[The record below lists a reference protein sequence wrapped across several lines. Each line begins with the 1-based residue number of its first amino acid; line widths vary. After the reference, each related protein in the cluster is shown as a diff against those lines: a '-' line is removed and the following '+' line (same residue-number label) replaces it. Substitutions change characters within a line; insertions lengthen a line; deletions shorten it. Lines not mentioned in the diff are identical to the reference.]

1 MHNEHYD
8 YSKHRSFEA
17 TRPACFEVRE
27 LPAKYSVS
35 VMDNQAGPQWYCD
48 TGDILDIPDKKVLC
62 RVDQNTGK
70 MSYLATV
77 GNRYTVIPNGDILQ
91 TVHGQMINEFGPEY
105 FNGADDNAVKIKV
118 TLAKNGAHTFV
129 EYTFPQLAVDIV
141 TTNGHRTKLLYRQI
155 YKNTFDGSSALTMYV
170 GNIDFFCWNGQI
182 SGEYSLIRE
191 SHRGHLNIANF
202 ADTFR
207 TTMDNYKETSEVY
220 RKMAQ
225 AVLSPA
231 NAQIF
236 DRILYGN
243 DRSKWPKQTRLSNHL
258 LDLYLSERSTRGN
271 NIYAMMS
278 AMTRYA
284 KDGTGRGAGQN
295 SVSAKRYS
303 REQRVNKWMRSEPW
317 VELCAGH
324 GIDLKVAA

>member
-1 MHNEHYD
+1 MYEHYD
-8 YSKHRSFEA
+8 YSKHASFEA
-17 TRPACFEVRE
+17 TRQACFEVKE
-27 LPAKYSVS
+27 LPALYRPEFAE
-35 VMDNQAGPQWYCD
+35 DQW
-48 TGDILDIPDKKVLC
+48 GLPVKAVPDKKVLC
-62 RVDQNTGK
+62 RVDQETGDL
-70 MSYLATV
+70 SYLATV
-77 GNRYTVIPNGDILQ
+77 GNRYKVIPNADILQ
-91 TVHGQMINEFGPEY
+91 TVEARMIEHFGPEY
-105 FNGADDNAVKIKV
+105 FNGDEENSVKIKV
-118 TLAKNGAHTFV
+118 TLSKNGAHTFV
-129 EYTFPQLAVDIV
+129 EYTFPQLAVDIE

-170 GNIDFFCWNGQI
+170 GNIDNFCWNGQI
-182 SGEYSLIRE
+182 SGEYSLIKE
-191 SHRGHLNIANF
+191 SHRGHLNIVNF

-207 TTMDNYKETSEVY
+207 TTMDNYKETSQVY

-236 DRILYGN
+236 DRIVYGN
-243 DRSKWPKQTRLSNHL
+243 NRNKWPEQTRLSNNL

-284 KDGTGRGAGQN
+284 KEGTGK
-295 SVSAKRYS
+295 SSSTAKRFA

>member
-1 MHNEHYD
+1 MLEHYD
-8 YSKHRSFEA
+8 YSKHASFEA
-17 TRPACFEVRE
+17 TRQACFEVKE
-27 LPAKYSVS
+27 LPALYNRYGYGIGVTN
-35 VMDNQAGPQWYCD
+35 VREQV
-48 TGDILDIPDKKVLC
+48 PDKKVLC
-62 RVDQNTGK
+62 RVDQETGDL
-70 MSYLATV
+70 SYLATV
-77 GNRYTVIPNGDILQ
+77 GDRYKVIPNGDILQ
-91 TVHGQMINEFGPEY
+91 TVHGQMISAFGPEY
-105 FNGADDNAVKIKV
+105 FNGDNDNAVKIKV

-129 EYTFPQLAVDIV
+129 EYTFPQLAVEIE

-207 TTMDNYKETSEVY
+207 TTMDNYKETSGVY

-225 AVLSPA
+225 AKVKEGIA
-231 NAQIF
+231 GNIF
-236 DRILYGN
+236 DRIVYGN
-243 DRSKWPKQTRLSNHL
+243 DRNKWPEQTRLSDHL
-258 LDLYLSERSTRGN
+258 RSLYLDERETRGW
-271 NIYAMMS
+271 NIYSMMS
-278 AMTRYA
+278 AMTHYA

-295 SVSAKRYS
+295 SVAAKRYS

-317 VELCAGH
+317 VELCSSH

>member
-1 MHNEHYD
+1 
-8 YSKHRSFEA
+8 
-17 TRPACFEVRE
+17 V
-27 LPAKYSVS
+27 
-35 VMDNQAGPQWYCD
+35 
-48 TGDILDIPDKKVLC
+48 PDKKVLC
-62 RVDQNTGK
+62 RVDQETEYL
-70 MSYLATV
+70 SYLATV
-77 GNRYTVIPNGDILQ
+77 GNRYKVICNAPILQ
-91 TVHGQMINEFGPEY
+91 TVHGQMISAFGPEY
-105 FNGADDNAVKIKV
+105 FNGDEENSVKIKV

-129 EYTFPQLAVDIV
+129 EYTFPQLAVEIE

-170 GNIDFFCWNGQI
+170 GNIDNFCWNGQI
-182 SGEYSLIRE
+182 SGEYSLIKE

-207 TTMDNYKETSEVY
+207 TTMDNYKETSGVY

-225 AVLSPA
+225 AKVKEGVA
-231 NAQIF
+231 GDIF
-236 DRILYGN
+236 DRIVYGN
-243 DRSKWPKQTRLSNHL
+243 DRNKWPEQTRLSDQL
-258 LDLYLSERSTRGN
+258 RSLYLDERETRGW
-271 NIYAMMS
+271 NIYSMMS

-295 SVSAKRYS
+295 SVAAKRYS

>member
-1 MHNEHYD
+1 MHEHYD
-8 YSKHRSFEA
+8 YSKHASFEA
-17 TRPACFEVRE
+17 TRPACFEVKE
-27 LPAKYSVS
+27 LPATCDTY
-35 VMDNQAGPQWYCD
+35 GYCD
-48 TGDILDIPDKKVLC
+48 KGDILDIPNKKILC
-62 RVDQNTGK
+62 RVHRLDGFAGDHFK
-70 MSYLATV
+70 LSYLATV
-77 GNRYTVIPNGDILQ
+77 GNRYKVIPNGDILQ
-91 TVHGQMINEFGPEY
+91 TVHGQMISAFGPEY
-105 FNGADDNAVKIKV
+105 FNGADDNAVKINV

-129 EYTFPQLAVDIV
+129 EYTFPQLAVDIE

-225 AVLSPA
+225 SKVKEGIAG
-231 NAQIF
+231 NIF
-236 DRILYGN
+236 DRIIYGN
-243 DRSKWPKQTRLSNHL
+243 DRNKWPEQTRLSDHL
-258 LDLYLSERSTRGN
+258 RSLYLDERETRGW
-271 NIYAMMS
+271 NIYSMMS

-284 KDGTGRGAGQN
+284 KDGTGAKSN
-295 SVSAKRYS
+295 SDKKYS
-303 REQRVNKWMRSEPW
+303 REQRVNKWMRSKPW
-317 VELCAGH
+317 VELCSSH

>member
-1 MHNEHYD
+1 MHEPYD
-8 YSKHRSFEA
+8 HSKHLSFEA
-17 TRPACFEVRE
+17 TRPACFEVIE
-27 LPAKYSVS
+27 LPALYRP
-35 VMDNQAGPQWYCD
+35 DFAEDQW
-48 TGDILDIPDKKVLC
+48 GLPVKAVPDKKVLC
-62 RVDQNTGK
+62 RVDQEAGDL
-70 MSYLATV
+70 SYLSTV
-77 GNRYTVIPNGDILQ
+77 GDKYKVIPNADILQ
-91 TVHGQMINEFGPEY
+91 TVEARMIEHFGPEY
-105 FNGADDNAVKIKV
+105 FNGDEENSVKIKV

-129 EYTFPQLAVDIV
+129 EYTFPQLAVEIE

-170 GNIDFFCWNGQI
+170 GNIDNFCWNGQI
-182 SGEYSLIRE
+182 SGEYSLIKE
-191 SHRGHLNIANF
+191 SHRGHLNIVNF

-207 TTMDNYKETSEVY
+207 TTMDNYKETSGVY

-225 AVLSPA
+225 AKVKEGVA
-231 NAQIF
+231 VNIF
-236 DRILYGN
+236 DRIVYGN
-243 DRSKWPKQTRLSNHL
+243 DRNKWPEQTRLSDHL
-258 LDLYLSERSTRGN
+258 RSLYLDERETRGW
-271 NIYAMMS
+271 NIYSMMS

-295 SVSAKRYS
+295 SVAAKRYS

>member
-1 MHNEHYD
+1 MHEHYD
-8 YSKHRSFEA
+8 HSKHLSFEA
-17 TRPACFEVRE
+17 TRPACFEVKE
-27 LPAKYSVS
+27 LPALYNRYTKFNGKIMYLPSVREQ
-35 VMDNQAGPQWYCD
+35 V
-48 TGDILDIPDKKVLC
+48 PDKKVLC
-62 RVDQNTGK
+62 RVDQENGNL
-70 MSYLATV
+70 SYLATV
-77 GNRYTVIPNGDILQ
+77 GNRYKVILNGDILQ
-91 TVHGQMINEFGPEY
+91 TVHGQMISEFGPQY
-105 FNGADDNAVKIKV
+105 FNGDDDNAVKIKV
-118 TLAKNGAHTFV
+118 TLDKNGAHTFV
-129 EYTFPQLAVDIV
+129 EYAFPQLAVEIE

-207 TTMDNYKETSEVY
+207 TTMDNYKETSGVY

-225 AVLSPA
+225 AKVKEGVA
-231 NAQIF
+231 GDIF
-236 DRILYGN
+236 DRIVYGN
-243 DRSKWPKQTRLSNHL
+243 DRNKWPEHTRLSDHL
-258 LDLYLSERSTRGN
+258 RSLYLDERETRGW
-271 NIYAMMS
+271 NIYSMMS

-284 KDGTGRGAGQN
+284 KDGTGVKAN
-295 SVSAKRYS
+295 PNKKYS

-317 VELCAGH
+317 NELCSSY